1 MTNENLSF
9 RPDGTFTI
17 AQFTDIHWNNGG
29 DEDQRTSE
37 LMKCIM
43 LNQNPD
49 FVVFTGDVIHSEE
62 CVNHVESFRNAVKVV
77 DDLGVPW
84 TVVFGNHDAEIGITR
99 EQLMEIAKESPNCF
113 AEAGPADIHGVGNY
127 VVTVQSSKEQGKAA
141 AALCHFDSGSYARFQ
156 PMGYDW
162 IHHSQIDWY
171 REQSMQLT
179 QRNGGQ
185 RVPSLAFLHIPLPEY
200 KEMWDYHTCYGDNY
214 EGVGCP
220 EINSGLLATMLEM
233 GDVQGVF
240 VGHDHINDFE
250 GEFKGIRLCYGR
262 AMGYSSYGKEGFP
275 RGARIIQL
283 QEGSQGFITWIQ
295 LDDGTI
301 ITNPKEHLAEQMR
314 RRI

>member
-1 MTNENLSF
+1 MAYKNLSF
-9 RPDGTFTI
+9 RPDGTFRI

-29 DEDQRTSE
+29 VDDQRTSE
-37 LMKCIM
+37 LMKYIM
-43 LNQNPD
+43 QEQTPD
-49 FVVFTGDVIHSEE
+49 LVVFTGDVIHSEE
-62 CVNHVESFRNAVKVV
+62 CVNHAESFRNAVKVV

-99 EQLMEIAKESPNCF
+99 EQLMRIGKESPNCL

-127 VVTVQSSKEQGKAA
+127 VVTIQSSKFNNKAA
-141 AALCHFDSGSYARFQ
+141 AALFHLDSGSYARFQ
-156 PMGYDW
+156 SRGYDW

-171 REQSMQLT
+171 RKQSLQLT
-179 QRNGGQ
+179 QLNGGQ
-185 RVPSLAFLHIPLPEY
+185 PLPSLAFFHIPLPEY
-200 KEMWDYHTCYGDNY
+200 KEMWEYHTCFGDNY

-220 EINSGLLATMLEM
+220 ELNSGMFASMLEM

-250 GEFKGIRLCYGR
+250 GVFKGIRLCYGR

-283 QEGSQGFITWIQ
+283 QEGLQEFMTWIQ
-295 LDDGTI
+295 LEYGKI
-301 ITNPKEHLAEQMR
+301 IMNPKEQVR
-314 RRI
+314 KRI